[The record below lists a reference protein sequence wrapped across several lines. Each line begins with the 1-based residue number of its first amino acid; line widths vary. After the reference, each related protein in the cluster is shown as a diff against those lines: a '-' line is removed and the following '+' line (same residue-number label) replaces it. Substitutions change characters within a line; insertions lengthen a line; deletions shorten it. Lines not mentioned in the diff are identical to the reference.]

1 MLVYKMNKDKRF
13 LNALDDWGT
22 ILTDTY
28 ERNAAEG
35 LTIEGNNLPIAIV
48 YKDEGIQKTYM
59 VPEGINTINI
69 SKIYNDLKFD
79 TQSEGKFVKIESFG
93 RTLIMFYVRY
103 DDMLLND
110 KPALEF
116 ISNVFAENPQKYK
129 QPEIKNHYLVI
140 TLVQEDGDTFVLD
153 NGSYGTTGGEAIVT
167 IDPKLKNRMLEDE

>member
-22 ILTDTY
+22 VLTDTY
-28 ERNAAEG
+28 ELNAAEG

-48 YKDEGIQKTYM
+48 YKDGGIQTYM
-59 VPEGINTINI
+59 IPEGINTINI
-69 SKIYNDLKFD
+69 YKIYNDLKFD
-79 TQSEGKFVKIESFG
+79 TQSEGKFAKLESFG

-103 DDMLLND
+103 EDMLLND
-110 KPALEF
+110 KPTLEF
-116 ISNVFAENPQKYK
+116 ISNVFAEKPQMYK

-140 TLVQEDGDTFVLD
+140 TLVQEDEDTFVLD
-153 NGSYGTTGGEAIVT
+153 NGSYGNTGCEAIVT